1 MSSES
6 HGPEDGRA
14 PPETPARQE
23 TAYRLTRFARGGG

>member
-6 HGPEDGRA
+6 HGPDDGGEA
-14 PPETPARQE
+14 PARQE